1 MTSRG
6 IRNANPGNVDHNPR
20 VKWQGE
26 LPYDASIEK
35 RFCRFK
41 APEWGIRAIVKIL
54 ISYSRRGINTVREII
69 NTWAPPSE
77 NDTRAYVEHVAKLV
91 GVHPDDEIDVTDTDY
106 TLPLVKAIITHEN
119 GEQPYSDAIILKGI
133 NLALGKD

>member
-1 MTSRG
+1 MISRG
-6 IRNANPGNVDHNPR
+6 IRNANPGNIDHHDNT
-20 VKWQGE
+20 KWRGE
-26 LPYDASIEK
+26 LPYDPSIEK

-41 APEWGIRAIVKIL
+41 APEWGVRAIVKIL
-54 ISYSRRGINTVREII
+54 ISYSCRRINTVREII

-91 GVHPDDEIDVTDTDY
+91 GVTPDDEIEVDDLDY
-106 TLPLVKAIITHEN
+106 VVPLVKAIIQHEN
-119 GEQPYSDAIILKGI
+119 GEQPYSDKIILKGV